1 MNLGRYVMSLS
12 IDNHR
17 LDWWRIL
24 GALGICT
31 MDDPGHLNPRVFKK
45 KFMLNLIDRQAGTG
59 VTSVLPGGTHG
70 YPLVDWYFTAGS
82 GSAQAKAAAS
92 HCRGRQYSMLDT
104 RAQLGQAGPGL

>member
-1 MNLGRYVMSLS
+1 MCSS
-12 IDNHR
+12 D
-17 LDWWRIL
+17 L